1 MRTQIKKGVKMEKFI
16 RTRSGN
22 RWINSS
28 FIYAVNM
35 WDNGEDDLVAT
46 KFFLKIESIS
56 GEETTIFNS
65 EEERNAFIIS
75 SGLGKYLG

>member
-1 MRTQIKKGVKMEKFI
+1 MEKFI

-22 RWINSS
+22 SWINPS
-28 FIYAVNM
+28 FIYVVNM
-35 WDNGEDDLVAT
+35 WDNGEDDFVAT